1 MGEKVESKCMRSKK
15 IKKLKI
21 AFFEVE
27 PWEKEYL
34 RKRLP
39 QHQFY
44 FSGDILP
51 SSNLTKV
58 KDVDILSPFIYS
70 KINAA
75 IFKKLPNLKLIAT
88 RSTGFDHIDLKAAR
102 ASGVKVANV
111 PTYGAN
117 TVAEHTFAL
126 ILSLS
131 RKIHQSYER
140 TSRGNFSLEGLRG
153 FDLKNKTI
161 GLIGCGN
168 IGQHAVRM
176 AKGFGMNV
184 LVYDVRK
191 SQKLAQQLS
200 FKYVNLK
207 DLLKKSDI
215 VSLHAP
221 YNKSTHHIINRQ
233 NIKIIKP
240 GALLINTARGGLVDT
255 TALVDG
261 LRSGRLAGIGLD
273 VLEEE
278 KYILKEEAQ
287 LLSPHFGVKGKE
299 NLAEYLRTIV
309 EGHMLLIS
317 DKVIVTPH
325 NAFNSQ
331 EALERIWDTTIENIR
346 DFAAKKKLKN
356 VLK

>member
-1 MGEKVESKCMRSKK
+1 MVSQKVQ
-15 IKKLKI
+15 I
-21 AFFEVE
+21 AFFETG

-34 RKRLP
+34 KKRLP
-39 QHQFY
+39 GAALSF
-44 FSGDILP
+44 FPDVLSA
-51 SSNLTKV
+51 
-58 KDVDILSPFIYS
+58 KDLAKLKITQILSPFIYS
-70 KINAA
+70 KIGSGIIKAMP
-75 IFKKLPNLKLIAT
+75 KLKLIAT

-102 ASGVKVANV
+102 GAKVQVANV
-111 PTYGAN
+111 PAYGEN

-161 GLIGCGN
+161 GLVGCGH
-168 IGQHAVRM
+168 IGQHVVRM
-176 AKGFGMNV
+176 ARGFEMNV
-184 LVYDVRK
+184 LVYDVKRNAR
-191 SQKLAQQLS
+191 LARQFG
-200 FKYVNLK
+200 FKYVGLN

-215 VSLHAP
+215 ITLHAP
-221 YNKSTHHIINRQ
+221 YNKATHHIINRK
-233 NIKIIKP
+233 NIKIIKN
-240 GALLINTARGGLVDT
+240 GAILINTARGGLVDT

-287 LLSPHFGVKGKE
+287 LLSPHFGIKGKE
-299 NLAEYLRTIV
+299 NIAEYLQTIV

-331 EALERIWDTTIENIR
+331 EALERILDTTIENIK
-346 DFAAKKKLKN
+346 DFVAKRKLKN
-356 VLK
+356 LVK

>member
-1 MGEKVESKCMRSKK
+1 MDER
-15 IKKLKI
+15 KLKI

-27 PWEKEYL
+27 PWEKDYL
-34 RKRLP
+34 KKRLP
-39 QHQFY
+39 QQQLY
-44 FSGDILP
+44 FFADILKIGD
-51 SSNLTKV
+51 LTKI
-58 KDVDILSPFIYS
+58 KDCRVLSPFIYS

-75 IFKKLPNLKLIAT
+75 VIKKLPDLKFVAT
-88 RSTGFDHIDLKAAR
+88 RSTGFDHIDIRAAR
-102 ASGVKVANV
+102 AAQVLVANV
-111 PTYGAN
+111 PTYGEN

-140 TSRGNFSLEGLRG
+140 TARGNFSLEGLRG
-153 FDLKNKTI
+153 FDLKSRTI
-161 GLIGCGN
+161 GIIGCGH
-168 IGQHAVRM
+168 IGQHVVRM
-176 AKGFGMNV
+176 AHGFGMKV
-184 LVYDVRK
+184 LVYDVKENR
-191 SQKLAQQLS
+191 KLARQLG
-200 FKYVNLK
+200 FQYVSLN

-221 YNKSTHHIINRQ
+221 YNKATHHIINRK
-233 NIKIIKP
+233 NIKIIKK
-240 GALLINTARGGLVDT
+240 GAMLINTARGGLVDT

-261 LRSGRLAGIGLD
+261 LRSGRLSGIGLD

-299 NLAEYLRTIV
+299 SVAEYLRTIV

-331 EALERIWDTTIENIR
+331 EALERILDTTIENIK
-346 DFAAKKKLKN
+346 DFSARKKLKN
-356 VLK
+356 LIR

>member
-1 MGEKVESKCMRSKK
+1 MK
-15 IKKLKI
+15 IV
-21 AFFEVE
+21 FFEVE

-34 RKRLP
+34 KKRLP
-39 QHQFY
+39 GMQLY
-44 FSGDILP
+44 FFGDVLQG
-51 SSNLTKV
+51 
-58 KDVDILSPFIYS
+58 KDLSKIKEVNVLSPFIYS
-70 KINAA
+70 KINTAV
-75 IFKKLPNLKLIAT
+75 IKKLANLKLVAT
-88 RSTGFDHIDLKAAR
+88 RSTGFDHVDLKAAK
-102 ASGVKVANV
+102 AAKVLVANV
-111 PTYGAN
+111 PTYGEN

-153 FDLKNKTI
+153 FDLKGRTI
-161 GLIGCGN
+161 GIVGCGH
-168 IGQHAVRM
+168 IGQHVVRM
-176 AKGFGMNV
+176 AKGFEMKV
-184 LVYDVRK
+184 LVYDIK
-191 SQKLAQQLS
+191 KNPKLARQLG
-200 FKYVNLK
+200 FHYANLNE
-207 DLLKKSDI
+207 LLKKSDI

-221 YNKSTHHIINRQ
+221 YNKATHHIINRK
-233 NIKIIKP
+233 NIKMIKK

-287 LLSPHFGVKGKE
+287 LLSPHFGVKGKAS
-299 NLAEYLRTIV
+299 LAEYLRTIV

-331 EALERIWDTTIENIR
+331 EALERILDTTIENIK
-346 DFAAKKKLKN
+346 DFAAKKRLKN
-356 VLK
+356 LVK